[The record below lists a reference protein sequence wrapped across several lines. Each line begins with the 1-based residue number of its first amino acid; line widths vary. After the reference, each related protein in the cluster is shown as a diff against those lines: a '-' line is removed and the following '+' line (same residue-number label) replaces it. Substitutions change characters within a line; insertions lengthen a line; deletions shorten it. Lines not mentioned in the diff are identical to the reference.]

1 MATMEMDHAVDP
13 AQDLFER
20 LGDVSNVEL
29 FNNNVLVA
37 VYIRP
42 EKTKSGL
49 YISSKTIDEDR
60 YQGKVGLLVATGPK
74 AFSVDSDAWFQDVV
88 VKHGDWLTFRSSD
101 GWSIN
106 VNGVLCRIMPDI
118 QVKGR
123 IDRPDRVW

>member
-1 MATMEMDHAVDP
+1 MAKMEMNHDVDP
-13 AQDLFER
+13 ANRLLED

-42 EKTKSGL
+42 EKTKSGI
-49 YISSKTIDEDR
+49 YISNKTIDEDR
-60 YQGKVGLLVATGPK
+60 YQGKVGLLVKTGSK
-74 AFSVDSDAWFQDVV
+74 AFSTESDEWFKDVV
-88 VKHGDWLTFRSSD
+88 VKHGDWLVFRPSD

-106 VNGVLCRIMPDI
+106 VNGVLCRIMPDV

-123 IDRPDRVW
+123 IDSPDRVW

>member
-1 MATMEMDHAVDP
+1 MATMEMDHDVDP
-13 AQDLFER
+13 AKKLLDD
-20 LGDVSNVEL
+20 LGDVSNVEM

-42 EKTKSGL
+42 EKTKSGI

-60 YQGKVGLLVATGPK
+60 YQGKVGLLVKTGPK
-74 AFSVDSDAWFQDVV
+74 AFSVESDEWFKDVS
-88 VKHGDWLTFRSSD
+88 VKVGDWLTFRSSD
-101 GWSIN
+101 GWSLN
-106 VNGVLCRIMPDI
+106 VNGVLCRVMPDV

>member
-1 MATMEMDHAVDP
+1 MEMDHAVDP